1 MLLDKKKKNLVY
13 ISLGTINIILGLS
26 YLYLKNK
33 NKEKMT
39 QKGGRESVVNKNIK
53 TKREKLLEKCG
64 LPDNLVQVIVLMIA
78 PIIHVVN

>member
-39 QKGGRESVVNKNIK
+39 QRGGRESVVNKNIR
-53 TKREKLLEKCG
+53 TKY
-64 LPDNLVQVIVLMIA
+64 
-78 PIIHVVN
+78 